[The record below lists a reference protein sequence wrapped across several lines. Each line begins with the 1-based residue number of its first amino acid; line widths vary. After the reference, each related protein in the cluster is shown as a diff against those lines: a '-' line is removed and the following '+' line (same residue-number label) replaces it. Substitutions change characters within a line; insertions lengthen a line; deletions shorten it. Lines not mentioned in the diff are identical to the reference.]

1 MKNSI
6 KDQKGVTLVE
16 LLAVLVLLS
25 LIGLMI
31 FGVYFSGKKEYD
43 IQKEKTEHQEN
54 IQFVMKYLTKE
65 IRKENNFRV
74 FDDDVLEIKKETGTD
89 IYRRKGTTLFKNSEA
104 FSENIKDFKVES
116 SDGKALKIKVV
127 SDDKLNRNSDAKK
140 IETTIVIRKGGE
152 S

>member
-1 MKNSI
+1 MGNSV
-6 KDQKGVTLVE
+6 KDQKGITLVE

-31 FGVYFSGKKEYD
+31 FGVYLSGKKEYD

-54 IQFVMKYLTKE
+54 ILYVMKYLTKE

-74 FDDDVLEIKKETGTD
+74 FDEDVLEIKKEIGTD
-89 IYRRKGTTLFKNSEA
+89 IYRRKGTTLFKNDEVLA
-104 FSENIKDFKVES
+104 DNIKDFKVES
-116 SDGKALKIKVV
+116 SDGKALKIEVF
-127 SDDKLNRNSDAKK
+127 SDDKLNRNKDAKK